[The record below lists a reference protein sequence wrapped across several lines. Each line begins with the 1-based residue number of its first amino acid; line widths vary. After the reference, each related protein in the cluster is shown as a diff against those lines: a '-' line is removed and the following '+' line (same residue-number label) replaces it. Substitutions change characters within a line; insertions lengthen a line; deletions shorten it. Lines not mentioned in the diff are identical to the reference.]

1 MHNFTIKMNDFLK
14 LNKEFLIKSYYW
26 FSGILTT
33 GFLLY
38 LCFFYNEVTLYWI
51 VIILILTII
60 ILPIFVLSVWTYD
73 WNRKR
78 KYINRI
84 VKQNPYSELEKIGFN
99 KKTIIKNHNSLRD
112 YVPFGEVNGI
122 QIILNVDIRKP
133 NVVEFTTYCNT
144 LNLTSNHFFQKVSE
158 LKAKNIELGSHT
170 FTKRI
175 DTKKEKISIQNL
187 EIMLSELTHIVKINK
202 FEPIIITE
210 WKNA

>member
-1 MHNFTIKMNDFLK
+1 MNEFLK
-14 LNKEFLIKSYYW
+14 LNREFLIKSYYW

-38 LCFFYNEVTLYWI
+38 LCFFYGEVPLYWI

-60 ILPIFVLSVWTYD
+60 VLPFFVLSVWTYD

-99 KKTIIKNHNSLRD
+99 KKTIIKNHNSLKD
-112 YVPFGEVNGI
+112 YVPIGEINGI

-133 NVVEFTTYCNT
+133 NVVEFITYCNT
-144 LNLTSNHFFQKVSE
+144 FNLNSKQFSEKFKE
-158 LKAKNIELGSHT
+158 LKHKNIELGFYSL
-170 FTKRI
+170 
-175 DTKKEKISIQNL
+175 TKKVDLKREKISIQNL
-187 EIMLSELTHIVKINK
+187 EMMLSELTHIVKMNK
-202 FEPIIITE
+202 FEPIMILSGARLHRVPT
-210 WKNA
+210 